1 MKSQIHENQKS
12 NIKALSKKTIILL
25 LSLSFTVIMQAQNR
39 PQPKQG
45 PAPSIK
51 IKKPETFSLPNGLKV
66 LVVENHKLPRV
77 SFNLFIDNAPYAEG
91 NKKGVST
98 LMGRLLGNGSMAIP
112 KDPFNEEVDFLG
124 ADMDFSATGATAN
137 CLSKY
142 SGRVLELLSEGALN
156 PNFTQ
161 EEFEKEK
168 AKLIEG
174 LKSDDK
180 SVPATAR
187 RVESVLAFGKSHP
200 FGEYLSEQTINN
212 VALADVKANYQEY
225 FVPQNAY
232 LVVIGDVEMSA
243 LKSKIEDLFGSWTS
257 AAAPNLSYNDPK
269 NVQYLQINFVDMPNA
284 VQSEISLVNTV
295 NLKMSDPDYFPSIVA
310 NQILGGDFNG
320 YLNMNLR
327 EAHGWTYGAR
337 SSMGYGKYVDKF
349 ISTSSVRNAV
359 TDSAVVEF
367 IKEIKRI
374 RTEKVS
380 EENLKTIKAGYI
392 GRFVMQIEKPQT
404 IARYALNIE
413 TENLSPDFYENYI
426 KNINAVTPDDIL
438 RVANKYFLI
447 DNTRIIVTGKG
458 SEILPSLEKLKIP
471 IFYFDKNGNPIEK
484 ITAKKAIPAGVT
496 AKSVVETYLK
506 NIGGEKALAGI
517 KSIVTVSS
525 GTIQGTPIELTSKT
539 TSGKMSRELK
549 AMGMSM
555 MKQVVNEKGAYIVQ
569 QGQRKDITG
578 DDLKDMKDDAQPFSE
593 LALAKKSGITLDGI
607 ETINDAD
614 AYVIK
619 DGKTTYY
626 FDVKSG
632 LKIAESK
639 VIDRGGQKMTQ
650 MVNLGDYREVKGIK
664 IPHHT
669 TLNIGMEIDLT
680 TTDVKLNEGIS
691 DTDFQ

>member
-1 MKSQIHENQKS
+1 MKSKIHEIQKN
-12 NIKALSKKTIILL
+12 NISLSKKTIILL
-25 LSLSFTVIMQAQNR
+25 LSLSFTFTMQAQNR

-51 IKKPETFSLPNGLKV
+51 IKKPETFTMPNGLKV

-98 LMGRLLGNGSMAIP
+98 LMGRLLGNGSMTIP
-112 KDPFNEEVDFLG
+112 KDAFNEEVDFLG
-124 ADMDFSATGATAN
+124 AEVDFSATGATAN

-142 SGRVLELLSEGALN
+142 SGRVLELLAEGALN

-161 EEFEKEK
+161 EEFDKEK

-174 LKSDDK
+174 LKSDEK

-187 RVESVLAFGKSHP
+187 RVESVLAFGKTHP

-212 VALADVKANYQEY
+212 VTLNDVKSNYQEY

-232 LVVIGDVEMSA
+232 LVVIGDVEMA
-243 LKSKIEDLFGSWTS
+243 AVKSKIEDLFAAWTN

-327 EAHGWTYGAR
+327 EAHGWTYGA
-337 SSMGYGKYVDKF
+337 SSRMGYGKYVDKF
-349 ISTSSVRNAV
+349 ISSSSVRNAV

-380 EENLKTIKAGYI
+380 EENLKNIKAGYI

-426 KNINAVTPDDIL
+426 KSINAVTADDIL

-447 DNTRIIVTGKG
+447 DNTRIIITGKG
-458 SEILPSLEKLKIP
+458 SEVLPALEKLKIP
-471 IFYFDKNGNPIEK
+471 IFYFDKYGNPVEK
-484 ITAKKAIPAGVT
+484 TVAKKTIPAGVT
-496 AKSVVETYLK
+496 AKSVLDNYIK
-506 NIGGEKALAGI
+506 NIGGEKALSGV

-539 TSGKMSRELK
+539 TTGKMSRELK

-555 MKQVVNEKGAYIVQ
+555 MKQVVNDKGAYMVQ
-569 QGQRKDITG
+569 QGQRKEISG
-578 DDLKDMKDDAQPFSE
+578 DELKDMKEEAHPFSE
-593 LALAKKSGITLDGI
+593 LALAKKTGLSLDGI
-607 ETINDAD
+607 ETVNGAD

-619 DGKTTYY
+619 DGKSTYY
-626 FDVKSG
+626 FDTKSG
-632 LKIAESK
+632 LKIAEAK
-639 VIDRGGQKMTQ
+639 TIEQGGQKVTQ
-650 MVNLGDYREVKGIK
+650 MVALSDYRDVKGIK
-664 IPHHT
+664 VPYHT
-669 TLNIGMEIDLT
+669 TLNVGMEIDLT
-680 TTDVKLNEGIS
+680 TTDVKINEGVS